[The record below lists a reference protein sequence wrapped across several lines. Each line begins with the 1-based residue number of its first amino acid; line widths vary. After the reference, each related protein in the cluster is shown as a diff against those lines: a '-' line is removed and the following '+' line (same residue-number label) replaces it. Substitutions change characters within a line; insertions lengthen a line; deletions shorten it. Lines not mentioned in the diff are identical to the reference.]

1 VEFEV
6 ALQARCTPRRDDAA
20 RAVEPSA
27 GVAARLEHAV
37 FGQLD
42 DLLDRQPRCLAE
54 LVEFDISLVVEKM
67 QSGGR
72 HAAPPRSPRGLK
84 FDSSRSRSYSAFSSS
99 DSVAGVTIC
108 STQYRSPAPPPG
120 LGRPLPPRRSFCP
133 PRAPGRTRTRAR
145 PSNVGTSTSAPSAAS
160 QGATGTST

>member
-1 VEFEV
+1 SRLTQQRALQFAQPLVQGFDALEIGQCEGDTRGVEFEV

-27 GVAARLEHAV
+27 GGAARLEHAV

-72 HAAPPRSPRGLK
+72 HAAPPRSPRGSK

-108 STQYRSPAPPPG
+108 STQ
-120 LGRPLPPRRSFCP
+120 
-133 PRAPGRTRTRAR
+133 
-145 PSNVGTSTSAPSAAS
+145 
-160 QGATGTST
+160 